1 MKKKFEWSKLFCGII
16 AGIFGAF
23 SLWSIAEYYSLA
35 QMAIMAGSMLMPDA
49 TVAVTCITVVIGSLL
64 SYFLYQFGLKNSRNK
79 YGIDSDG
86 NPYKQKIEYESVD
99 EDIQG

>member
-49 TVAVTCITVVIGSLL
+49 TVAVTCITVVIGSL
-64 SYFLYQFGLKNSRNK
+64 SIASITFLLDKKNSN
-79 YGIDSDG
+79 ISL
-86 NPYKQKIEYESVD
+86 IFSLLLH
-99 EDIQG
+99 